1 MEEAPDFP
9 TPVSDPSDGGISDH
23 NTSPKNRAP
32 LGPFARLAR
41 VQLVSAAGDAL
52 FTIALA
58 GSLFFNLDP
67 AAARPKVALYLILTI
82 APFAIVGP
90 LIGPLI
96 DRLRGGRRAM
106 VIVSGMGRAVLA
118 FLMIRHLNSLL
129 LFPEAFGALVLGKT
143 YHVAKSAIVPG
154 LVRGHED
161 LVEANSKLVLLSGI
175 GGAVAAG
182 PGLLLGLIGSE
193 WVLGVAMIVFGA
205 VVPLGARLPRT
216 SIASEPMQ
224 QDERSDLRRGGIVLA
239 ASAMAVLRGMT
250 GFTLFLVAFWLRR
263 EDASVIWFGLMV
275 AASAVGALIGAVAA
289 PFLRRFVREEYLLGG
304 VLTIA
309 AGVGFLATFPGDRMA
324 VLAFVASVGL
334 AAGLGKLSF
343 DAIVQRDAP
352 TVNQGRSFARFE
364 TRFQLCWVIG
374 ALVPVVAPNG
384 VLPLRAGL
392 IILALSSASAAFLYL
407 GGLVALAKGKR
418 TPSRVIADQVW
429 TEARYH
435 KLSDRLPTWVS
446 RILPNPSDRQTD
458 QS

>member
-1 MEEAPDFP
+1 MEEPADFP
-9 TPVSDPSDGGISDH
+9 TTASDPSAGGVSGH
-23 NTSPKNRAP
+23 NSSPKRAVP
-32 LGPFARLAR
+32 GPFARLAR

-67 AAARPKVALYLILTI
+67 ATARPKVALYLILTI

-106 VIVSGMGRAVLA
+106 VITSGMGRAVLA

-161 LVEANSKLVLLSGI
+161 LVEANSKLVLLSGV
-175 GGAVAAG
+175 GGALAAG
-182 PGLLLGLIGSE
+182 PGLLLGLLGSE
-193 WVLGVAMIVFGA
+193 WVLGIAMIVFCL
-205 VVPLGARLPRT
+205 VVPLGAQLPRT

-224 QDERSDLRRGGIVLA
+224 QDERSDLRSGGIVLA

-263 EDASVIWFGLMV
+263 EDASTIWFGLMV
-275 AASAVGALIGAVAA
+275 VASAIGAFIGAVTA
-289 PFLRRFVREEYLLGG
+289 PLLRRVVREEYLLGG

-309 AGVGFLATFPGDRMA
+309 AGVGVLATFPGDRLA
-324 VLAFVASVGL
+324 VLAFVATVGL

-374 ALVPVVAPNG
+374 ALIPVVAPNG

-392 IILALSSASAAFLYL
+392 IILALSS
-407 GGLVALAKGKR
+407 
-418 TPSRVIADQVW
+418 
-429 TEARYH
+429 
-435 KLSDRLPTWVS
+435 
-446 RILPNPSDRQTD
+446 
-458 QS
+458 

>member
-1 MEEAPDFP
+1 MEEPADFP
-9 TPVSDPSDGGISDH
+9 TTASDPSAGGVSGH
-23 NTSPKNRAP
+23 NSSPKRAVP
-32 LGPFARLAR
+32 GPFARLAR

-67 AAARPKVALYLILTI
+67 ATARPKVALYLILTI

-106 VIVSGMGRAVLA
+106 VIASGMGRAVLA

-175 GGAVAAG
+175 GGALAAG
-182 PGLLLGLIGSE
+182 PGLLLGLMGSE
-193 WVLGVAMIVFGA
+193 WVLGIAMIVFCL
-205 VVPLGARLPRT
+205 VVPLGAQLPRT

-224 QDERSDLRRGGIVLA
+224 QDERSDLRSGGIVLA

-263 EDASVIWFGLMV
+263 EDASTIWFGLMV
-275 AASAVGALIGAVAA
+275 VASAVGALIGAVTA
-289 PFLRRFVREEYLLGG
+289 PLLRRFVREEYLLGG

-309 AGVGFLATFPGDRMA
+309 AGVGVLATFPGDRLA
-324 VLAFVASVGL
+324 VLAFVATVGL

-374 ALVPVVAPNG
+374 ALIPVVAPNG

-392 IILALSSASAAFLYL
+392 IILALSSGSAAFLYL
-407 GGLVALAKGKR
+407 GGLVALARGKR

-429 TEARYH
+429 TEARYN
-435 KLSDRLPTWVS
+435 KLSRGLPTWVS
-446 RILPNPSDRQTD
+446 RFLPNPSDREID

>member
-9 TPVSDPSDGGISDH
+9 TPVSDPNAGGISDH
-23 NTSPKNRAP
+23 STSPKNRAA

-106 VIVSGMGRAVLA
+106 VIASGMGRAVLA

-175 GGAVAAG
+175 GGALAAG
-182 PGLLLGLIGSE
+182 PGLLLGLFGSE
-193 WVLGVAMIVFGA
+193 
-205 VVPLGARLPRT
+205 T
-216 SIASEPMQ
+216 
-224 QDERSDLRRGGIVLA
+224 
-239 ASAMAVLRGMT
+239 
-250 GFTLFLVAFWLRR
+250 
-263 EDASVIWFGLMV
+263 
-275 AASAVGALIGAVAA
+275 
-289 PFLRRFVREEYLLGG
+289 
-304 VLTIA
+304 
-309 AGVGFLATFPGDRMA
+309 GVG
-324 VLAFVASVGL
+324 
-334 AAGLGKLSF
+334 K
-343 DAIVQRDAP
+343 
-352 TVNQGRSFARFE
+352 
-364 TRFQLCWVIG
+364 
-374 ALVPVVAPNG
+374 
-384 VLPLRAGL
+384 
-392 IILALSSASAAFLYL
+392 SSASY
-407 GGLVALAKGKR
+407 
-418 TPSRVIADQVW
+418 T
-429 TEARYH
+429 
-435 KLSDRLPTWVS
+435 VS
-446 RILPNPSDRQTD
+446 P
-458 QS
+458 

>member
-1 MEEAPDFP
+1 MEEAQESSI
-9 TPVSDPSDGGISDH
+9 VPSEPGGDDA
-23 NTSPKNRAP
+23 PKRKPAP

-41 VQLVSAAGDAL
+41 VQLASAAGDAL

-67 AAARPKVALYLILTI
+67 DAARPKVALYLILTI

-96 DRLRGGRRAM
+96 DRLQGGRRAM
-106 VIVSGMGRAVLA
+106 MIVSGLGRAVLA
-118 FLMIRHLNSLL
+118 FLMIRHLDSLL

-154 LVRGHED
+154 LVRDQQD
-161 LVEANSKLVLLSGI
+161 LVEANSKLVLLSGV
-175 GGAVAAG
+175 GGAMAAG
-182 PGLLLGLIGSE
+182 PGLLLGLIGSQ
-193 WVLGVAMIVFGA
+193 WVLGAAMIVFCS
-205 VVPLGARLPRT
+205 VVPLAARLPRM
-216 SIASEPMQ
+216 SIAQ
-224 QDERSDLRRGGIVLA
+224 QPLAEDERNDLRSAGIVLA
-239 ASAMAVLRGMT
+239 ASAMAILRGMT

-263 EDASVIWFGLMV
+263 EDAATIWFGLMV
-275 AASAVGALIGAVAA
+275 AASAIGALIGAVAA
-289 PFLRRFVREEYLLGG
+289 PLLRRLVREEYLLGG

-309 AGVGFLATFPGDRMA
+309 SAVGFFATFPGDRMA
-324 VLAFVASVGL
+324 VLAFVMSVGF

-352 TVNQGRSFARFE
+352 RANQGRSFARFE
-364 TRFQLCWVIG
+364 TRFQLFWVLG
-374 ALVPVVAPNG
+374 ALIPVIAPNG

-392 IILALSSASAAFLYL
+392 IILALSSGIAAFLYL
-407 GGLVALAKGKR
+407 GGLIALARGKR

-429 TEARYH
+429 TEARYR
-435 KLSDRLPTWVS
+435 KLSS
-446 RILPNPSDRQTD
+446 RMPRWLKRMVPAPSEHETD